1 LSHNRIHALSLG
13 NSGSNVG
20 SGYISL
26 EDGFIG
32 GAIMR
37 GTTRDHDDASF
48 MEMGGKTA
56 IAEEMDTRV
65 TEMVLR
71 CFRQNYRE
79 LMGV

>member
-1 LSHNRIHALSLG
+1 
-13 NSGSNVG
+13 
-20 SGYISL
+20 
-26 EDGFIG
+26 
-32 GAIMR
+32 MR

-56 IAEEMDTRV
+56 IAAEMDTRV

-71 CFRQNYRE
+71 CFWQNYRE